1 MDILRRNSFEHLA
14 STKYASLRSGG
25 SHAAPATERGISR
38 HLRTSSLI
46 QFKKDQTCR
55 AASPDLITPM
65 MNHNFQIS
73 LQRRKNKTL
82 GGGAQ
87 GVLKEVS
94 ASNGALTDY
103 NSLGIQQINQICD
116 AKTQVA
122 AHLIEDPFH
131 RFIASFGFSN

>member
-1 MDILRRNSFEHLA
+1 
-14 STKYASLRSGG
+14 
-25 SHAAPATERGISR
+25 
-38 HLRTSSLI
+38 
-46 QFKKDQTCR
+46 
-55 AASPDLITPM
+55 M

-131 RFIASFGFSN
+131 RFIASFGFSNDGLQ